1 MRLPLL
7 VLHITGGII
16 GLLSGTIAMVFR
28 KGSRG
33 HRMAGDVFVIAML
46 LMAAC
51 AVPLAIMKH
60 QLNNIFGGFLTFYL
74 VTTAWATGRRRGM
87 GTGILD
93 WGALVFALALGV
105 SLLTLGAMVAN
116 GRATGQAGVP
126 LFMYF
131 FLGSIPLLAAAGD
144 IRMLVRG
151 GITGKQR
158 LARHLWRMCFGLFV
172 ATGSFFLGQ
181 QQVFPVFLR
190 GSILLFF
197 LAILPLVLLIFWLTR
212 VRLAKR
218 GIGAYLTREQ
228 DVSA

>member
-1 MRLPLL
+1 MRLALL
-7 VLHITGGII
+7 FFHISGGII
-16 GLLSGTIAMVFR
+16 GLVSGSLAMIFR

-33 HRMAGDVFVIAML
+33 HRLAGNVFVISML

-60 QLNNIFGGFLTFYL
+60 QLNNVFGGFLTFYL
-74 VTTAWATGRRRGM
+74 VTTAWAAGRRRDK

-105 SLLTLGAMVAN
+105 SLLTLGSMVAN

-131 FLGSIPLLAAAGD
+131 FLGSIPLLAGAGD

-151 GITGKQR
+151 GIAGKQR
-158 LARHLWRMCFGLFV
+158 IARHLWRMCFGLFI

-181 QQVFPVFLR
+181 QQVFPAFVR
-190 GSILLFF
+190 GSILLFV
-197 LAILPLVLLIFWLTR
+197 LALMPLVLLIYWLIR
-212 VRLAKR
+212 VKLGKR
-218 GIGAYLTREQ
+218 PAGSYLTREPN
-228 DVSA
+228 VNA